1 MANKDKQAREI
12 LGRIQNAYEHLPKW
26 LQQGIITWNKGDIE
40 LENGSKI
47 LASATSSSA
56 IRGTSQNLVYLD
68 EFAFIPS
75 NIQEEFFAS
84 VYPTIASGNTTKV
97 LITSTP
103 NGMNMFYKIWT
114 DSEEGRNSYER
125 CSVHWSMVPGRDED
139 WKDMT
144 VQNSSLRQ
152 FEQEF
157 ESISA
162 QTLININNTQVF
174 IGDLY
179 EQLKKENQKDN

>member
-1 MANKDKQAREI
+1 
-12 LGRIQNAYEHLPKW
+12 
-26 LQQGIITWNKGDIE
+26 
-40 LENGSKI
+40 
-47 LASATSSSA
+47 
-56 IRGTSQNLVYLD
+56 
-68 EFAFIPS
+68 
-75 NIQEEFFAS
+75 
-84 VYPTIASGNTTKV
+84 
-97 LITSTP
+97 
-103 NGMNMFYKIWT
+103 MNMFYKIWT